1 MAFVCAGGA
10 LSFLVWAVA
19 RRFAVC
25 ASDAFSHAYHSPTFR
40 ACEAAYGPYSA
51 SGGDVRMLRRVVVCW
66 RRYCGGYSARVVR
79 LLRTLSWCDS
89 VTVRRVRVRWR

>member
-25 ASDAFSHAYHSPTFR
+25 ASDAFSHAYHSP
-40 ACEAAYGPYSA
+40 
-51 SGGDVRMLRRVVVCW
+51 LRFAP
-66 RRYCGGYSARVVR
+66 ARPPPGRTVR
-79 LLRTLSWCDS
+79 LAAMFACCGVLSCAGGAIAAAIPLA
-89 VTVRRVRVRWR
+89 